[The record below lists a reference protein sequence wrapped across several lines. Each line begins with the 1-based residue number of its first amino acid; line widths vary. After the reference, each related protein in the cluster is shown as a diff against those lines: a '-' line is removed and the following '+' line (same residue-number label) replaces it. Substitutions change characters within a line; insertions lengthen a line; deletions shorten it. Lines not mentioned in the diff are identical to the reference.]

1 MVHIAE
7 TMEGEKGSYIT
18 ETMERQHGG
27 LVLSVHESL
36 TRTVYMIY
44 IASSFKSSAVDVLLL
59 AVNRRGCIL
68 SEPLPHVPGYTSG
81 YISVK
86 N

>member
-1 MVHIAE
+1 MVHVTKIILMVHIAE

-27 LVLSVHESL
+27 LVLSVHEPL

-44 IASSFKSSAVDVLLL
+44 IATLRL
-59 AVNRRGCIL
+59 N
-68 SEPLPHVPGYTSG
+68 PLQCTY
-81 YISVK
+81 YC
-86 N
+86 